1 MSVPSLGSI
10 THGPGEPKLE
20 LPKCEG
26 APWGVAGE
34 PSSGCASMIGA
45 AGKSPQESH
54 GRLRALQS
62 LRPTAFP
69 PEPPPGPNDPLLLPP
84 KVSPAADGPVV
95 CPVFAQEA
103 APVTAASRPSVASA
117 RQTMEYTTPG

>member
-1 MSVPSLGSI
+1 
-10 THGPGEPKLE
+10 

-26 APWGVAGE
+26 ASWGVAGE
-34 PSSGCASMIGA
+34 PSSGCASTMGA
-45 AGKSPQESH
+45 AGKSSQESQ

-69 PEPPPGPNDPLLLPP
+69 PEPLLVPNDPLPLPP
-84 KVSPAADGPVV
+84 KVSPAGDGPDV

-103 APVTAASRPSVASA
+103 APVTGVSRPSVASA
-117 RQTMEYTTPG
+117 RQTME